1 MARQIAP
8 MISKFI
14 RAQWESEELEGVD
27 DKRRQ
32 ILEEAAEL
40 DHIWGV
46 WEAEEEPTNVP
57 SRWIRQPSRSRD
69 GIRHHVEAH
78 ASHREKE
85 WESPS
90 ASLIEQD
97 PEVVPNVDIA
107 AQVGRDLFLDQKIP
121 RHKSGKGYVRVEE
134 HSVMWKETAASKIFT
149 CQGLTTCTEVD
160 KSWTIMSST
169 YKHLRQGR
177 GKNKSDLGTL
187 IRAQVEFQ
195 ERLEATGYRS
205 LTWRELRALQSMLS
219 AVQLQEESAVTA
231 APFFSSA
238 GRGTTRFWGKSKG
251 RQFFYG
257 RVWAKRGEENGNE

>member
-1 MARQIAP
+1 
-8 MISKFI
+8 
-14 RAQWESEELEGVD
+14 
-27 DKRRQ
+27 
-32 ILEEAAEL
+32 
-40 DHIWGV
+40 
-46 WEAEEEPTNVP
+46 
-57 SRWIRQPSRSRD
+57 
-69 GIRHHVEAH
+69 
-78 ASHREKE
+78 
-85 WESPS
+85 
-90 ASLIEQD
+90 
-97 PEVVPNVDIA
+97 
-107 AQVGRDLFLDQKIP
+107 
-121 RHKSGKGYVRVEE
+121 
-134 HSVMWKETAASKIFT
+134 
-149 CQGLTTCTEVD
+149 
-160 KSWTIMSST
+160 MSST

-219 AVQLQEESAVTA
+219 AVQLQGESAVTA